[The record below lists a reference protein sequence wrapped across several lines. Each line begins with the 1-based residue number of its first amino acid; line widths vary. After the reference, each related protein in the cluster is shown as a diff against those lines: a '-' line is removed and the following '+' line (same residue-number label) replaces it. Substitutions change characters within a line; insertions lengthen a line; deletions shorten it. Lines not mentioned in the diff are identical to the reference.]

1 MNRRIRSTAPAL
13 LVALAALAAV
23 AGCGGDGRAESEAA
37 AGAAAGAAAARR
49 AATLGASDVAVAT
62 RATLTEG
69 VALSGALEPKVNYTV
84 AAPVAE
90 QIAQVFVDE
99 GEPVHEGQPLVRFRD
114 DVLRAAAASARADV
128 ARARMAV
135 SLAVAESSR
144 AVALFAEG
152 AIARRDHDNAF
163 LAVESARA
171 QLALAEAQSAS
182 ATDRLEQATLR
193 SPSAGVISR
202 RYVQAGDRVDMN
214 ARIVDIVDTRTLQL
228 SASVETQW
236 LRLLRIGSPVTLALA
251 QGSDSVRGRVSR
263 INPTADPATRQVR
276 VYVDIA
282 NPGNRLVG
290 GLYVSGRAVVN
301 EARGAVAVPSG
312 AVRLEGSGRSPV
324 VYVVDSGVVRRR
336 SVTVGVT
343 DEARALTQIS
353 SGLAEGD
360 TVVVGP
366 VEGLSDGTRVEIA
379 GRRS

>member
-1 MNRRIRSTAPAL
+1 MT
-13 LVALAALAAV
+13 LAALAGV
-23 AGCGGDGRAESEAA
+23 TGCGGDGRAESEAA
-37 AGAAAGAAAARR
+37 AGAAAGGAAARS

-99 GEPVHEGQPLVRFRD
+99 GEPVREGQPLVRFRD
-114 DVLRAAAASARADV
+114 EVLRAAAASARADV

-193 SPSAGVISR
+193 APSAGVISR

-251 QGSDSVRGRVSR
+251 QGLDSVRGRVSR

-276 VYVDIA
+276 VYVDIP

-301 EARGAVAVPSG
+301 EARGVVAVPSG
-312 AVRLEGSGRSPV
+312 AVRLEGGGRSPV

-336 SVTVGVT
+336 PVTVGVN
-343 DEARALTQIS
+343 DEVRALTQIS

-360 TVVVGP
+360 TVIVGP
-366 VEGLSDGTRVEIA
+366 VEGLEDGTRVEIA